1 MFWSLRKMDIK
12 SYFHNMATESKTL
25 AGKKGKSSLEWVGS
39 LKAILEKLLSDYEW
53 NVDNKWM
60 GNNYYLRINYNSQ
73 TLSKGE
79 INQIF
84 IEQLPSAIGANIEKS
99 KVKKEALC
107 LSLESSNMSLKEAV
121 DRVAMNKIMRQGNDL
136 KIHSVK
142 LTDLAGLVTLN
153 SSYILRMENL
163 PLESNRFDFN
173 LNIRSKA
180 QLIRDL
186 ETYGFIVEECFVEKE
201 LVKLLD
207 LAK

>member
-1 MFWSLRKMDIK
+1 
-12 SYFHNMATESKTL
+12 
-25 AGKKGKSSLEWVGS
+25 
-39 LKAILEKLLSDYEW
+39 
-53 NVDNKWM
+53 
-60 GNNYYLRINYNSQ
+60 
-73 TLSKGE
+73 
-79 INQIF
+79 
-84 IEQLPSAIGANIEKS
+84 
-99 KVKKEALC
+99 
-107 LSLESSNMSLKEAV
+107 
-121 DRVAMNKIMRQGNDL
+121 
-136 KIHSVK
+136 
-142 LTDLAGLVTLN
+142 LVTLN